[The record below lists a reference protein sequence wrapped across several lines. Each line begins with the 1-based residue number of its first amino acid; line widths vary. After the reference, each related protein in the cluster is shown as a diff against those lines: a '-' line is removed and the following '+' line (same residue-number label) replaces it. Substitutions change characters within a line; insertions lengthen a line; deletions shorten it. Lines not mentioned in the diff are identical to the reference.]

1 MWNATTDSRS
11 GVPTLT
17 NARDCDVTLLLKPQR
32 AAWYLAR
39 LAAMSPAEVV
49 WRARRAAGFEPAS
62 PLAGARPHWSGS
74 PWRSTLLQALEPARA
89 ELTVDAERIAAG
101 ELDLWGHQVRLD
113 PHRVDWQRDPLDGR
127 ALAAGS
133 GPVDRKAIWELHRH
147 QHLVPLA
154 AAAAL
159 ADREDWA
166 ALCLSQLE
174 SWIEANPPRDGVG
187 WSSGYETAHRLVSWA
202 LAVPLVADRAPEQLL
217 ERITESYV
225 EQTRFVAISPSR
237 FSSAN
242 NHRLMELLG
251 LLAASLLSNHNT
263 GRDEIWGELERES
276 ALQTFA
282 DGGNREQAAG
292 YFLYVLEILSLAA
305 FMVREAGADLGSL
318 DRTLESMLAW
328 YASVAGVGG
337 ELPAVG
343 DDAEDRPLRIGYFS
357 PRRASVVAA
366 RAVAALRGEPGLID
380 SRDVLPLRESKT
392 LEESGYVV
400 FRSTLEGEPVRIV
413 FDVGNLGFGA
423 LAAHGHADAL
433 AIVVDVGAETL
444 LRDSGTG
451 SYSPG
456 DGRGEFRATLAHNT
470 VVVDGEDQAEQRG
483 PHIWGRHYS
492 TVLEAAVLGS
502 EVEYA
507 RAAHDGYE
515 RTAPGAVHT
524 RSVTL
529 LKSPH
534 LLIVL
539 DRVSGSRELE
549 ASLVWNL
556 MPGSDVLRLS
566 PRFGALAVASTPR
579 ATRREEEGR
588 FSRRY
593 AWQERAPRLRWS
605 AAGREVVF
613 ATLVSLGRD
622 RPIPELG
629 LEHRDGTSHVSIG
642 GIARTTLVEDWN
654 RDHPVVDD

>member
-1 MWNATTDSRS
+1 MWNATDSRS

-17 NARDCDVTLLLKPQR
+17 DARDCDVTLLLKPQR

-49 WRARRAAGFEPAS
+49 WRARRAAGFEPTS
-62 PLAGARPHWSGS
+62 PLAGARPRWSGS

-113 PHRVDWQRDPLDGR
+113 PHRVDWHRDPLDGR

-133 GPVDRKAIWELHRH
+133 GPVDRKVIWELHRH

-159 ADREDWA
+159 VDREDWA
-166 ALCLSQLE
+166 ALCLGQLE

-251 LLAASLLSNHNT
+251 LLAASLLSDHNS

-305 FMVREAGADLGSL
+305 FMGREAGAD
-318 DRTLESMLAW
+318 RTPSTGRWSRCSPGMHR
-328 YASVAGVGG
+328 SRGVGG

-343 DDAEDRPLRIGYFS
+343 DDAEDRPPRIGYFS

-366 RAVAALRGEPGLID
+366 RAAAVLRGEPGLIG
-380 SRDVLPLRESKT
+380 SRDVLPRRESKT

-400 FRSTLEGEPVRIV
+400 FRSTLEDEPVRIV

-451 SYSPG
+451 SYSPD

-502 EVEYA
+502 DVEYA

-515 RTAPGAVHT
+515 RTPSGAIHT

-529 LKSPH
+529 LKSRH

-566 PRFGALAVASTPR
+566 PRFGALAVAATPG

-593 AWQERAPRLRWS
+593 AWQEKAPRLRWS

-613 ATLVSLGRD
+613 ATVVSLGRD

-629 LEHRDGTSHVSIG
+629 LDHRDGTSHVSIG

>member
-1 MWNATTDSRS
+1 
-11 GVPTLT
+11 VPTLT
-17 NARDCDVTLLLKPQR
+17 YARDRDVTLLHKPHR

-49 WRARRAAGFEPAS
+49 WRAGRVAGFEPAS
-62 PLAGARPHWSGS
+62 PLAGARPRWNGS
-74 PWRSTLLQALEPARA
+74 PWRSTLLRALEPARA
-89 ELTVDAERIAAG
+89 ELMADAERIAAG
-101 ELDLWGHQVRLD
+101 EIDLWGHQVRFD
-113 PHRVDWQRDPLDGR
+113 PNRVEWQVDPLDGR

-133 GPVDRKAIWELHRH
+133 GPADRKAIWELHRH

-159 ADREDWA
+159 VDRDDWA
-166 ALCLSQLE
+166 ALCLAQLE

-225 EQTRFVAISPSR
+225 EQAQFVTASPSR

-251 LLAASLLSNHNT
+251 LLAASLLSGHNS

-276 ALQTFA
+276 ALQTFL
-282 DGGNREQAAG
+282 DGGSREQAAG

-305 FMVREAGADLGSL
+305 FMAREAGAGRGSL
-318 DRTLESMLAW
+318 DRTLESMLDW
-328 YASVAGVGG
+328 YASVAGVDG

-343 DDAEDRPLRIGYFS
+343 DDAEDRPARLGYFS
-357 PRRASVVAA
+357 PRRASHVAA
-366 RAVAALRGEPGLID
+366 RAAAVLRGEPGLIA
-380 SRDVLPLRESKT
+380 SGDVPPLRESKT

-400 FRSTLEGEPVRIV
+400 FRSTFEAERVRIF
-413 FDVGNLGFGA
+413 FDVGALGFGA

-433 AIVVDVGAETL
+433 AIVVNVGAETL

-451 SYSPG
+451 SYVPG
-456 DGRGEFRATLAHNT
+456 NGRAAFRATLAHNT

-492 TVLEAAVLGS
+492 AVLEAATLGPD
-502 EVEYA
+502 VEYA
-507 RAAHDGYE
+507 RGAHDGYE
-515 RTAPGAVHT
+515 RGASGAIHT

-529 LKSPH
+529 LKAPH

-556 MPGSDVLRLS
+556 MPGSDELRLS
-566 PRFGALAVASTPR
+566 PRFGALAVASTPD
-579 ATRREEEGR
+579 AARREEEGR
-588 FSRRY
+588 FSERY
-593 AWQERAPRLRWS
+593 SWQAKAPRLRWI
-605 AAGREVVF
+605 ANGREVVF
-613 ATLVSLGRD
+613 ATVVSLGRD
-622 RPIPELG
+622 RPVRELG
-629 LEHRDGTSHVSIG
+629 LKHSEGITRVSIG
-642 GIARTTLVEDWN
+642 GTARTSLVEDWI
-654 RDHPVVDD
+654 RDQPVVDA